1 MNIQCVAHGIVHHN
15 DRILVYNVI
24 DKSSKKS
31 FYRSIGGHVEFGE
44 SSSDTLIREFK
55 EEINECISV
64 FKKLGTYENIFNYK
78 GKTMHEYV
86 TISLVN
92 FNNKRLYSM
101 NEIIGNEGPDRQ
113 FIAKWISVDDFINE
127 NKTIY
132 PEQTLMHLKNL

>member
-15 DRILVYNVI
+15 ERILVYNVI

-55 EEINECISV
+55 EEINEGISV

-92 FNNKRLYSM
+92 FNSLILVAITLALDLFSLSFFITHGFGEN
-101 NEIIGNEGPDRQ
+101 IIKHLAWRYGKLKY
-113 FIAKWISVDDFINE
+113 IVDIHW
-127 NKTIY
+127 K
-132 PEQTLMHLKNL
+132 